1 MTAQF
6 YINTSPTDTL
16 DKNITA
22 ISPVIT
28 VVPYDATS
36 ITRPVLILDY
46 NSDYIDANYIKI
58 TWDNGMSYYYYCTVA
73 TNNGGQLIVT
83 CERDPLMC
91 FKDAIKNCDI
101 TVTRNA
107 GIGAPTI
114 YPDSKL
120 PVYPT
125 KKNITSIV
133 MPETSSSFT
142 GDGETC
148 YLLTCIGGE
157 PTE

>member
-6 YINTSPTDTL
+6 FINTSPTDTL
-16 DKNITA
+16 NKNITA
-22 ISPVIT
+22 ISPIIAVQ
-28 VVPYDATS
+28 PYEATS

-73 TNNGGQLIVT
+73 TNNGGQLIAT
-83 CERDPLMC
+83 CERDPLMS

-120 PVYPT
+120 PVYPN
-125 KKNITSIV
+125 KKNITSII
-133 MPETSSSFT
+133 MPETSASFT
-142 GDGETC
+142 GDGDYC

-157 PTE
+157 PTT

>member
-1 MTAQF
+1 MNARF

-16 DKNITA
+16 DKDITA
-22 ISPVIT
+22 ISPSIAVQ
-28 VVPYDATS
+28 PYEMTS
-36 ITRPVLILDY
+36 ITKPVLILDY

-83 CERDPLMC
+83 CERDPLMS
-91 FKDAIKNCDI
+91 FKDAIENCDI

-120 PVYPT
+120 PVYPN
-125 KKNITSIV
+125 KKNITSII
-133 MPETSSSFT
+133 MPETSASFT
-142 GDGETC
+142 GDGEYC

-157 PTE
+157 PTT